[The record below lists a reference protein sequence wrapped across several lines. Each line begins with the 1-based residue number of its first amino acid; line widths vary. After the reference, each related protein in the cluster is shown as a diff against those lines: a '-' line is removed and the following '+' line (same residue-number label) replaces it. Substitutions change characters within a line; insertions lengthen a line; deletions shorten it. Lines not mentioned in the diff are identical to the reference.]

1 MQKMQYSLQN
11 AFGEK
16 MQFYG
21 GLSVMTAIQE
31 RIIEDSRMVAVKD
44 LQLDPNNIR
53 FRHITRKM
61 SDTEM
66 EEWLFN
72 EEDVRVLQKQ
82 IICDKRVQQPI
93 YVVEG
98 KHGKYVVKEGN
109 RRTVALRRI
118 QRELIA
124 GKIEGFEKDH
134 FDLMPVNVLKGT
146 GHEINIFLA
155 QIHVSGPKEW
165 NAVNK
170 GSLIFTLM
178 EDYGDTLESVA
189 EELGM
194 TKGKVAN
201 YYKAFKATETYSKRY
216 PNDKNYVPKFSY
228 FAELYQSK
236 VLKTWL
242 EEDPS
247 NLDYFT
253 DLVGNNKLLVT
264 YKGVRSF
271 AKIVASPTVT
281 RTKAF
286 NVLNKKDGDI
296 EKAFEVLG
304 AKGLNPKGLWGT
316 VSKLQKTL
324 GKTSYE
330 DFAVALDD
338 NSKLEMLEETIT
350 TLEGIRDNIDN
361 LSKQRGV

>member
-1 MQKMQYSLQN
+1 
-11 AFGEK
+11 
-16 MQFYG
+16 
-21 GLSVMTAIQE
+21 MTAIQE
-31 RIIEDSRMVAVKD
+31 RIIEDPRMVAVKD
-44 LQLDPNNIR
+44 LQLDPDNIR
-53 FRHITRKM
+53 FRHITKKM
-61 SDTEM
+61 SDKEM
-66 EEWLFN
+66 EDWLFD
-72 EEDVRVLQKQ
+72 EVDVRVLQKQ

-134 FDLMPVNVLKGT
+134 FDLMPVHVLKGT

-170 GSLIFTLM
+170 GALIFTLM
-178 EDYGDTLESVA
+178 EEYGDTLESVA

-194 TKGKVAN
+194 TKGKVDN

-216 PNDKNYVPKFSY
+216 LNDKNYVPKFSY

-271 AKIVASPTVT
+271 AKIVSSPTVT
-281 RTKAF
+281 RIKAF

-304 AKGLNPKGLWGT
+304 ANGMNPKGLWGT

-330 DFAVALDD
+330 DFAVALED

-350 TLEGIRDNIDN
+350 SLEGIRDNIDH
-361 LSKQRGV
+361 LSRQRGV

>member
-1 MQKMQYSLQN
+1 
-11 AFGEK
+11 
-16 MQFYG
+16 
-21 GLSVMTAIQE
+21 MTAVQE
-31 RIIEDSRMVAVKD
+31 VLFEDATMVALKD
-44 LQLDPNNIR
+44 LRLDPDNVR
-53 FRHITRKM
+53 FRHIIRNM
-61 SDTEM
+61 SEAEM

-72 EEDVRVLQKQ
+72 EEDVRVLVKQ
-82 IICDKRVQQPI
+82 IQRDRRIQQPI
-93 YVVEG
+93 YVIED
-98 KHGKYVVKEGN
+98 KQGKYIVKEGN
-109 RRTVALRRI
+109 RRTVALRKI
-118 QRELIA
+118 QRDLIK
-124 GKIEGFEKDH
+124 GDLKGFEKDH
-134 FDLMPVNVLKGT
+134 FDLVPVHVLQGT
-146 GHEINIFLA
+146 KHEINIFLG

-170 GSLIFTLM
+170 GAQIHDLI
-178 EDYGDTLESVA
+178 EEYGDTFEGVG

-194 TKGKVAN
+194 TKGVVEK
-201 YYKAFKATETYSKRY
+201 YYKSFIATKHYAKRY
-216 PNDKNYVPKFSY
+216 PQDKNPVPKFSY

-236 VLKTWL
+236 VLKNWL
-242 EEDPS
+242 NEDPA
-247 NLDYFT
+247 NLDYFI

-304 AKGLNPKGLWGT
+304 ANGMNPKGLWGT

-330 DFAVALDD
+330 DFAVALED

-350 TLEGIRDNIDN
+350 SLEGIRDNIDH
-361 LSKQRGV
+361 LSRQRGV

>member
-1 MQKMQYSLQN
+1 
-11 AFGEK
+11 
-16 MQFYG
+16 
-21 GLSVMTAIQE
+21 MTAIQE
-31 RIIEDSRMVAVKD
+31 RIIEDPRMVAVKD
-44 LQLDPNNIR
+44 LQLDPDNIR
-53 FRHITRKM
+53 FRHITREM
-61 SDTEM
+61 SDKEM
-66 EEWLFN
+66 EDWLFN
-72 EEDVRVLQKQ
+72 EVDVRVLQKQ

-134 FDLMPVNVLKGT
+134 FDLMPVHVLKGT

-170 GSLIFTLM
+170 GALIFTLM
-178 EDYGDTLESVA
+178 EEYGDTLESVA

-194 TKGKVAN
+194 TKGKVDN

-216 PNDKNYVPKFSY
+216 LNDKNYVPKFSY

-304 AKGLNPKGLWGT
+304 ANGMNPKGLWGT

-330 DFAVALDD
+330 DFAVALED

-350 TLEGIRDNIDN
+350 SLEGIRDNIDH
-361 LSKQRGV
+361 LSRQRGV